1 MNLLVRV
8 TPNSKKN
15 SIKDYKENILYIKI
29 SKPPIEN
36 KVNNE
41 LVKFLEEMFD
51 VKGVKILSGL
61 KSKDKIIYIPID
73 ENILKEKIKK
83 FLK

>member
-1 MNLLVRV
+1 MNLIVKV

-29 SKPPIEN
+29 SKPAIEN